1 MRVLM
6 LIALVSVAAAT
17 DLKSRRIPNLLT
29 FPVIVIGLSLW
40 LFDMPWMFLSSLG
53 ATLLVLLLGMGL
65 YMLGILGGGDGK
77 LMAAVAA
84 IMGARFLGEALLWT
98 AIFGGIV
105 ALGLLA
111 WKRALVP
118 FFGRLFRAGYEF
130 VVWRLPP
137 GEVIEGE
144 GHRIPYAV
152 IVMGGVLLTLIAE
165 WRGFTLLSLGD

>member
-1 MRVLM
+1 MLM

-29 FPVIVIGLSLW
+29 LPLIVIGLTLW
-40 LFDMPWMFLSSLG
+40 LFDKPWVFFSSLG
-53 ATLLVLLLGMGL
+53 ATVLVLLLGMGL
-65 YMLGILGGGDGK
+65 YVLGILGGGDGK

-84 IMGARFLGEALLWT
+84 LMGARFLGEALLWT

-105 ALGLLA
+105 AVGLLA

-118 FFGRLFRAGYEF
+118 FLSRLFRAGYEF
-130 VVWRLPP
+130 VIWRLPP

-152 IVMGGVLLTLIAE
+152 IVMGGVLLSLFAG
-165 WRGFTLLSLGD
+165 WRGFSLLAIGD

>member
-1 MRVLM
+1 MLM

-40 LFDMPWMFLSSLG
+40 LFDKPWMFLSSLG

-84 IMGARFLGEALLWT
+84 VMGARFLGEALLWT

-118 FFGRLFRAGYEF
+118 FLGRLFRAGYEF

-137 GEVIEGE
+137 GEVS
-144 GHRIPYAV
+144 
-152 IVMGGVLLTLIAE
+152 
-165 WRGFTLLSLGD
+165 RGRGTGFRMR